1 MHSAQKQGLELQP
14 RLVSRARPS
23 AWARAWQAV
32 AAVVAP
38 SRYAEVR
45 AVAVK
50 RRGSVPV
57 EAPPRYFLADTFQVA
72 DGKGGLRLRQLERLV
87 IRADASA
94 IVVGEGIS
102 NVALRELGRL
112 SERLGCALVY
122 PAPGSPVHDGRPNLV
137 WAGDQPFFE
146 LGARPIGGRQPL
158 SKRALDV
165 VAGCVGLVLLAPLL
179 VLIALGIRVDSQG
192 PIFFAQARAGWH
204 GRRFRMYKFRT
215 MRQGSDE
222 EKIDLEHLNA
232 SGDRRLFKIP
242 NDPRVTTFGRFLR
255 RWSLDELPQL
265 WNVLCG
271 DMSLVGPRPF
281 FESDLQDYEAHHFR
295 RLTVKPGITG
305 NWQVQGRSDI
315 LDFEEVVRLDREYI
329 ERWSFGLDA
338 WILAQTVPAVL
349 RRSGAY

>member
-1 MHSAQKQGLELQP
+1 MQPARKVGLALQP
-14 RLVSRARPS
+14 RATARARPGML
-23 AWARAWQAV
+23 ARVGHAV
-32 AAVVAP
+32 ATIVAP
-38 SRYAEVR
+38 ARYAEVR

-50 RRGSVPV
+50 RRGAPAVD
-57 EAPPRYFLADTFQVA
+57 APPRYVLADTFQVA
-72 DGKGGLRLRQLERLV
+72 DGKGGLRLRQLERVV

-137 WAGDQPFFE
+137 WAGDRPFFE
-146 LGARPIGGRQPL
+146 LGARPIGGRQPW
-158 SKRALDV
+158 SKRALDI
-165 VAGCVGLVLLAPLL
+165 VASGVGLVLLAPVLL
-179 VLIALGIRVDSQG
+179 LIAAGIRLDSAG
-192 PIFFAQARAGWH
+192 PVFFAQARAGWH

-222 EKIDLEHLNA
+222 EKIDLDHLNA

-242 NDPRVTTFGRFLR
+242 NDPRVTRFGRFLR

-265 WNVLCG
+265 WNVLWG

-329 ERWSFGLDA
+329 ERWSFGLDV

>member
-1 MHSAQKQGLELQP
+1 MQSARRRAATLQLSRTTPVVPPVVRLWRHVVGVVLP
-14 RLVSRARPS
+14 RRFAS
-23 AWARAWQAV
+23 
-32 AAVVAP
+32 
-38 SRYAEVR
+38 VR

-50 RRGSVPV
+50 RRGAPAV
-57 EAPPRYFLADTFQVA
+57 EPPPRYMLADTFQVA
-72 DGKGGLRLRQLERLV
+72 EGKGGLRLRQLERAV

-102 NVALRELGRL
+102 QIALRELGRL

-122 PAPGSPVHDGRPNLV
+122 PAPGPPVEDGRPNLV
-137 WAGDQPFFE
+137 WAGDRPFFE
-146 LGARPIGGRQPL
+146 LGARAIGGRQPW

-165 VAGCVGLVLLAPLL
+165 VAS
-179 VLIALGIRVDSQG
+179 ALGIVLLSPLFAAIAVGIRLDSPG

-204 GRRFRMYKFRT
+204 GRRFRMFKFRT
-215 MRQGSDE
+215 MRLGADE
-222 EKIDLEHLNA
+222 EKIDLAHLNA

-242 NDPRVTTFGRFLR
+242 NDPRITRFGRFLR

-265 WNVLCG
+265 WNVLSG

-329 ERWSFGLDA
+329 EHWSLALDA
-338 WILAQTVPAVL
+338 WIVVRTLPAVL
-349 RRSGAY
+349 NRSGAY